1 MESILHILALG
12 DDDGEE
18 EDSSRLRLLEESE
31 EGFMVKKGREGNWE
45 NDKRERRK
53 REGGGVT
60 VSGEGMLKYMVYQT
74 HLVTR
79 CNFFY

>member
-1 MESILHILALG
+1 
-12 DDDGEE
+12 
-18 EDSSRLRLLEESE
+18 
-31 EGFMVKKGREGNWE
+31 MVKKGREGNWE